1 MSRRYAVIAA
11 LIVAA
16 CGRQPTL
23 SPEPAPSRWFATWA
37 ASPFA
42 GPARPP
48 RDSVDRTPTLIAQTL
63 RLIVRTSIGG
73 DHARIRLSNEY
84 GDRPLVIESAH
95 VAVRDSGAAIVT
107 ATDRALAFG
116 GKSGITLRPGA
127 VALSDPVALDVPR
140 LADVAVSLYLADSAR
155 LVTRHAAAHQTS
167 YVGRGNAVGTRTFV
181 PDTSITQWPF
191 LVGLDVTN
199 AAATGVIVTLGN
211 SITDGTAS
219 TLDANRRWPNV
230 LAERLLKTNEPAKG
244 VANHGI
250 GGNRVLTFG
259 TGPSALARFDRD
271 VLMTPGVTHIVL
283 LEGINDIGASARD
296 GVTADDII
304 QGYRQLIARA
314 HERGLVIIGATLTPA
329 GPRANFT
336 PELEAK
342 RAAVNAFVRAAG
354 NFDAVIDFDAAT
366 RDPAHPTQFLPA
378 YDSGDHLH
386 PNDAGYKA
394 MGESIDLAAFR
405 ARREKP

>member
-1 MSRRYAVIAA
+1 V
-11 LIVAA
+11 
-16 CGRQPTL
+16 
-23 SPEPAPSRWFATWA
+23 
-37 ASPFA
+37 A

-63 RLIVRTSIGG
+63 RLVVRTSIGG

-84 GDRPLVIESAH
+84 GDRPLVIGSAH
-95 VAVRDSGAAIVT
+95 MAVRDSGAAIVA
-107 ATDRALAFG
+107 ATDRALTFG
-116 GKSGITLRPGA
+116 GKNTITLRPGA
-127 VALSDPVALDVPR
+127 VAVSDPVALDVPK

-155 LVTRHAAAHQTS
+155 LVTRHAAAYQTN
-167 YVGRGNAVGTRTFV
+167 YVSRGNVAGERSFA

-191 LVGLDVTN
+191 LVGVDVTN
-199 AAATGVIVTLGN
+199 AAATGVIVTFGN
-211 SITDGTAS
+211 SITDGAGS
-219 TLDANRRWPNV
+219 TRDANRRWPNV
-230 LAERLLKTNEPAKG
+230 LAQRLMSSAEPAKG

-271 VLMTPGVTHIVL
+271 VQMTPGVTHIVL
-283 LEGINDIGASARD
+283 LEGINDIGGSARD

-304 QGYRQLIARA
+304 QGYRQLIDRA
-314 HERGLVIIGATLTPA
+314 HDRGLVIIGATLTPA

-342 RAAVNAFVRAAG
+342 RAAVNAFVRAHG

-378 YDSGDHLH
+378 FDSGDHLH
-386 PNDAGYKA
+386 PSDAGYKA
-394 MGESIDLAAFR
+394 MGEAIDLSLFR
-405 ARREKP
+405 ARLGVTRATTP

>member
-1 MSRRYAVIAA
+1 MSRRYVVIFA
-11 LIVAA
+11 LVVTA
-16 CGRQPTL
+16 CGHRPLL

-63 RLIVRTSIGG
+63 RLVVRTSIGG
-73 DHARIRLSNEY
+73 DHARIRMSNEY
-84 GDRPLVIESAH
+84 GDRPLVIGSAH
-95 VAVRDSGAAIVT
+95 VAVRDSGAAIVA
-107 ATDRALAFG
+107 ATDRTLTFG
-116 GKSGITLRPGA
+116 GKNGITLRPGA

-140 LADVAVSLYLADSAR
+140 LADIAVSLYLADSAR

-167 YVGRGNAVGTRTFV
+167 YVGRGNVVGARAFI

-191 LVGLDVTN
+191 LVGLDVSN
-199 AAATGVIVTLGN
+199 AAATGVIVTFGN

-219 TLDANRRWPNV
+219 TLDANGRWPNV
-230 LAERLLKTNEPAKG
+230 LAERLLKGSEPPKG

-314 HERGLVIIGATLTPA
+314 HDRGIAIIGATLTPA
-329 GPRANFT
+329 GPRASFT
-336 PELEAK
+336 SELEAK
-342 RAAVNAFVRAAG
+342 RAAVNAFIRAGG

-394 MGESIDLAAFR
+394 MGEAIDLTLFR
-405 ARREKP
+405 ARRQ

>member
-1 MSRRYAVIAA
+1 
-11 LIVAA
+11 
-16 CGRQPTL
+16 L

-140 LADVAVSLYLADSAR
+140 LADIAVSLYLADSAR

-167 YVGRGNAVGTRTFV
+167 YVGRGNTVGARTFV

-230 LAERLLKTNEPAKG
+230 LAERLLKANEPAKG

-259 TGPSALARFDRD
+259 AGPSALARFDRD

-296 GVTADDII
+296 GVTADEII

-314 HERGLVIIGATLTPA
+314 HDRGLVIIGATLTPA

-405 ARREKP
+405 ARRP